1 MLAGHFGVAGIV
13 KAWRPGIPMAALLVA
28 SQVPD
33 LVFAPLAAM
42 GVESL
47 APAEPGASG
56 YGSLLI
62 TAPFSHALVSNVVL
76 AAAVGLL
83 VHVFLRERWGP
94 DAGWVLG
101 GVVFSHWLLDLLVHR
116 PDMPLLPGGSGPLV
130 GLGLWEVPVAAAVV
144 EGALVAAGVLLY
156 GWRTLR
162 DLPDRR
168 RAWAYSIG
176 IGVLLA
182 GSFVFDVFAS

>member
-1 MLAGHFGVAGIV
+1 
-13 KAWRPGIPMAALLVA
+13 
-28 SQVPD
+28 
-33 LVFAPLAAM
+33 
-42 GVESL
+42 
-47 APAEPGASG
+47 
-56 YGSLLI
+56 
-62 TAPFSHALVSNVVL
+62 
-76 AAAVGLL
+76 
-83 VHVFLRERWGP
+83 
-94 DAGWVLG
+94 
-101 GVVFSHWLLDLLVHR
+101 
-116 PDMPLLPGGSGPLV
+116 MPLLPGGSGPLL

-144 EGALVAAGVLLY
+144 EGALVLAGVLLY